1 MLNSIFVYFPY
12 LENFSC
18 ACIPQLIQMLFI
30 IILGSWVYGSFIQK
44 YFLYF
49 MCVLKTFKKI
59 TLLVHRRKQLGKL
72 TVFLLFMTLFFP
84 KVLLTAFRFY
94 SCNRLAYANMLTLRD
109 DVYEIIEVS
118 GDWKDRLQN
127 WELKLCEVW
136 DRWFV
141 LCSVNN
147 SNFVLGFTL
156 PLPRP
161 KKKTF

>member
-18 ACIPQLIQMLFI
+18 AFLNSFRCCLSL
-30 IILGSWVYGSFIQK
+30 SWVVESMVLSYRNTF
-44 YFLYF
+44 FTL
-49 MCVLKTFKKI
+49 CVYWKLLKI
-59 TLLVHRRKQLGKL
+59 TLLVHGQKQLGKL

-84 KVLLTAFRFY
+84 KVLLTALRFY

-109 DVYEIIEVS
+109 DVYEIIQVS

-127 WELKLCEVW
+127 WKLKLCEVW

-147 SNFVLGFTL
+147 SNFVLGFT
-156 PLPRP
+156 PLHPP
-161 KKKTF
+161 KKKF